1 MVKSNNESYRTKR
14 ELIDIL
20 FAVIQYIIMVLN
32 ALFIL
37 SDFLFVSLNILSAT
51 IFFAFLY
58 YLWKIRNPFYPY
70 ITFFTI
76 ICYLIIIFEILFDAP
91 RNYGWQI
98 LSLIVIIFLF
108 PWLIYVIATVN
119 APIYHKDHVVRIYT
133 TMTIVEPEED
143 REDMIN
149 GKDLHKKG
157 IKEKRKKIR
166 QRFNAST
173 IMAISLLNTAFFLST
188 YFLDLFN

>member
-1 MVKSNNESYRTKR
+1 MAKSNNELYRTKR

-20 FAVIQYIIMVLN
+20 FAVIQYIIMILN

-37 SDFLFVSLNILSAT
+37 SDFLFISLNILSAT

-76 ICYLIIIFEILFDAP
+76 ICYLIILFEILFDAP

-108 PWLIYVIATVN
+108 PWLIYVTATIN
-119 APIYHKDHVVRIYT
+119 APIYHKDRVVRIYT

-143 REDMIN
+143 REDIIN

-188 YFLDLFN
+188 YLLDLLN

>member
-37 SDFLFVSLNILSAT
+37 SDFLFISLNILSAT
-51 IFFAFLY
+51 IFIAFLY

-70 ITFFTI
+70 LIFFTM
-76 ICYLIIIFEILFDAP
+76 ICYLIIILEILFDAP

-98 LSLIVIIFLF
+98 ISLIVIIFLF
-108 PWLIYVIATVN
+108 PWLIYVIATIN
-119 APIYHKDHVVRIYT
+119 APIYHKHRVVKRYT
-133 TMTIVEPEED
+133 TITIVEPEED
-143 REDMIN
+143 REDKIN
-149 GKDLHKKG
+149 GKDLHNKK
-157 IKEKRKKIR
+157 IKEERKKIR
-166 QRFNAST
+166 QRFNASAV
-173 IMAISLLNTAFFLST
+173 IVISLLNTVFFLST
-188 YFLDLFN
+188 YLLDLLN

>member
-1 MVKSNNESYRTKR
+1 MAKSNTEVYRTKR

-20 FAVIQYIIMVLN
+20 FAVIQYIIMILN

-37 SDFLFVSLNILSAT
+37 NEFLFISLNILSAT
-51 IFFAFLY
+51 IFIAFLY

-70 ITFFTI
+70 ITFFTM

-108 PWLIYVIATVN
+108 PWFIYITATIKAPLYFRDVILR
-119 APIYHKDHVVRIYT
+119 KYT
-133 TMTIVEPEED
+133 TLTVVEVEVN
-143 REDMIN
+143 REDNIN
-149 GKDLHKKG
+149 GKYLHKKK
-157 IKEKRKKIR
+157 INEEKKKIR
-166 QRFNAST
+166 QKFNASS
-173 IMAISLLNTAFFLST
+173 IMVLSLLNTVFFLST
-188 YFLDLFN
+188 YLLDLLN